1 MSMKNSSDNVGNR
14 TRDVPACN
22 AVPQPTA
29 PPRAPREGPKK
40 GGGGNCR
47 VNEARVDTRRKILQ
61 DLLYEF
67 LNETLACQES
77 RFLGV
82 EPGTGGFTTL

>member
-1 MSMKNSSDNVGNR
+1 
-14 TRDVPACN
+14 
-22 AVPQPTA
+22 
-29 PPRAPREGPKK
+29 
-40 GGGGNCR
+40 